1 MKTWRSSLTLIIWLL
16 LATGLC
22 FHNLDAQSFW
32 NDEGNS
38 ARLSERSVALIIE
51 GTASDVH
58 PPLYYLLLRG
68 FRTLLGE
75 SEFALRSFSAFV
87 GVLFITTTAPLAR
100 LFVHFG
106 GVGKR
111 RVSAEFE
118 SFTLLIAATS
128 PAIVYYSQ
136 ETRMYTLLP
145 LLAALSTAVLLL
157 WQQDSL
163 CPSAPARPWLKPAAY
178 SILMAAGL
186 YTHYFFPITFAIHAI
201 YVVVLR
207 RRDLIIRWV
216 AMCVVSGVLFL
227 PWLPYLLNG
236 LGGNRGNPQ
245 TWDQFGWNA
254 LKWSLV
260 GEPFWEMQLG
270 VRMLA
275 LLLLVAA
282 VGLAQWRQVWRVWVW
297 LLLPMLAL
305 FALGATD
312 SAFYKFWL
320 LSLSGMAILIAF
332 GITFQ
337 IEQNRAAWRGAWQ
350 QLQWVAH
357 GLIIVLV
364 VGMIGTVFDAHTLLR
379 SNPAYARA
387 DYRGMAARIAAD
399 NHPNAGVILNAPN
412 QWEVFTY
419 YHREGAPVYP
429 LPRTWDYA
437 EVLAELEMIGAT
449 HDRLYVLYWGD
460 AQQDPEHRVETWLAA
475 NAFKASEEWV
485 KDVRFV
491 IYALADD
498 EPLETISAEIN
509 FDDQITLTE
518 VGISTNQFLAG
529 DIIQTAF
536 TWQAQQALDARYKI
550 FVHLLDQNG
559 NLVAQKDS
567 EPEPM
572 TFDWSVGERI
582 TTQHGIVIPTH
593 APSGTY
599 SLVVG
604 LYDVADPMQ
613 RLRMVGLEGAS
624 SDAYLV
630 APIVIDN

>member
-1 MKTWRSSLTLIIWLL
+1 MNTWRPSLILIVWLL
-16 LATGLC
+16 LATGLR

-58 PPLYYLLLRG
+58 PPLYYILLRG
-68 FRTLLGE
+68 FRSLLGE
-75 SEFALRSFSAFV
+75 SEFALRSLSAFA
-87 GVLFITTTAPLAR
+87 GVLFVATTVPLAR
-100 LFVHFG
+100 LFVYFG
-106 GVGKR
+106 GGR
-111 RVSAEFE
+111 ISAEFE
-118 SFTLLIAATS
+118 SLTLLIAATS

-145 LLAALSTAVLLL
+145 LLAALSTAVFLL
-157 WQQDSL
+157 WQQDCL
-163 CPSAPARPWLKPAAY
+163 RPSTQARPWLKPVAY
-178 SILMAAGL
+178 SVLMAAGL
-186 YTHYFFPITFAIHAI
+186 YTHYFFPIVFAIHAI
-201 YVVVLR
+201 YVVALR

-216 AMCVVSGVLFL
+216 GMCAVSGLLFL

-245 TWDQFGWNA
+245 AWEQFGWNA

-270 VRMLA
+270 LRMLV
-275 LLLLVAA
+275 LLLFVAA

-297 LLLPMLAL
+297 LMLPLLAL
-305 FALGATD
+305 LALGATD

-320 LSLSGMAILIAF
+320 LSVSGVAILIAF
-332 GITFQ
+332 GLRFL
-337 IEQNRAAWRGAWQ
+337 IERNKVVWQGAQQ
-350 QLQWVAH
+350 QLQWVAY
-357 GLIIVLV
+357 GLIITLA
-364 VGMIGTVFDAHTLLR
+364 VGMIGTIFEAHTLLR

-419 YHREGAPVYP
+419 YHRDGAPVYP

-437 EVLAELEMIGAT
+437 EVFAELEMIGAT

-460 AQQDPEHRVETWLAA
+460 ALQDPEHWIEEWLAA

-491 IYALADD
+491 VYALADD
-498 EPLETISAEIN
+498 ARLEMISAEID
-509 FDDQITLTE
+509 FDNQITLTE
-518 VGISTNQFLAG
+518 VGINAAQFLAG

-559 NLVAQKDS
+559 RLVAQKDS

-572 TFDWSVGERI
+572 TFNWSAGELI
-582 TTQHGIVIPTH
+582 TTQHGILIP
-593 APSGTY
+593 ANVPSGTY

-604 LYDVADPMQ
+604 LYDVADPTQ
-613 RLRMVGLEGAS
+613 RLSTLDQAGNSV
-624 SDAYLV
+624 DAYL
-630 APIVIDN
+630 ITSIEIND